1 MRLYSYRPIKY
12 RGRPAQPL
20 TIKFPEVG
28 DGRPMLHAHHCASE
42 KLLLRRSRECLAFE
56 DGDFATVRVKASHFR
71 HVRGTWPPPGDHR
84 RGGDQHRGSST
95 PTRSDAASPLSRSAS
110 CSHAGDQRWRGRS
123 VDASD
128 HGCVYM
134 WLTAAALR
142 CRRGLAGTHG
152 SAGLERVRKRREG
165 CGRFDTDGNGQ
176 TRNRLTGR
184 GERAPPAVDGGASGS
199 VD

>member
-1 MRLYSYRPIKY
+1 MFSLPMMILPRSESEASHLGMSEAP
-12 RGRPAQPL
+12 GPPPATIAGVGTSTEGAAPPLAAMQPPHFPAAPAVPMPATSVGVGARWTPL
-20 TIKFPEVG
+20 T
-28 DGRPMLHAHHCASE
+28 MA
-42 KLLLRRSRECLAFE
+42 
-56 DGDFATVRVKASHFR
+56 
-71 HVRGTWPPPGDHR
+71 
-84 RGGDQHRGSST
+84 
-95 PTRSDAASPLSRSAS
+95 
-110 CSHAGDQRWRGRS
+110 
-123 VDASD
+123 
-128 HGCVYM
+128 VYM

-199 VD
+199 VV